1 MIADRESADLATR
14 VIEETCTKQRIKPGQ
29 LTVHADRGSSMMSKP
44 LVLLMEDLGNR
55 KCHSRPRV
63 SNDNPVSES
72 QFKTK
77 KCRPD
82 YPGRFGSLQDARSW
96 AASFFTWYN
105 SQHYHSGIG
114 LLSPDT
120 VHYGKAESVLIKR
133 QRVLEDAYAAR
144 PERFVKGSPTVSE
157 LPEAVWINRP
167 ISLMELA
174 AEHSKAH

>member
-14 VIEETCTKQRIKPGQ
+14 VIDEICTKQRIKPGQ

-120 VHYGKAESVLIKR
+120 VHYGKAESALIRR
-133 QRVLEDAYAAR
+133 QQVLEGAYAAR
-144 PERFVKGSPTVSE
+144 DRNGSLKDLRLSRRYS
-157 LPEAVWINRP
+157 RP
-167 ISLMELA
+167 SGLTGQYR
-174 AEHSKAH
+174 

>member
-105 SQHYHSGIG
+105 KSLSQWDRPAVTCHRSLREGGISSDQASASAG
-114 LLSPDT
+114 RCLRCPTGT
-120 VHYGKAESVLIKR
+120 VR
-133 QRVLEDAYAAR
+133 
-144 PERFVKGSPTVSE
+144 
-157 LPEAVWINRP
+157 
-167 ISLMELA
+167 
-174 AEHSKAH
+174 